1 MYLGAIMHVLR
12 LPLRPTESDKHIL
25 EKRFCCIWHV
35 HNVVVKYAKKQLN
48 KLFAEKEYT
57 MARIAYYQ
65 VKEELCK
72 LFDNDDNK
80 LSNEH
85 KTLMAKKNELI
96 KVMQAYTNRYHLTK
110 NDLEKYAVVQSHKF
124 SHLLSSTQV
133 QKEADR
139 VYSGVDKVLYS
150 NGKDIKFKLLKNT
163 TTICGKTPKNGVRYY
178 DADHTSYYPKKV
190 KPVFSEEIEYLGLHI
205 KVKVNTK
212 DLYIVESL
220 RGDISFCELKRI
232 MFKDGWHYYVN
243 LYIRSDAPN
252 KRNSLNICKEV
263 QGMDLGVSTAAVV
276 SDTNVI
282 LEELAPKSVEY
293 EKRIK
298 ELQRKIDRSKRIT
311 NPNNYHPDG
320 TIKKGCRKWFYS
332 KNCLRNMR
340 LLTVLIRKKAMSKE
354 HAHYILANKIL
365 DNGIY
370 IYTEAMIFYGLQHRS
385 KKKTERQTKTTTVI
399 TKDGTKKTIKKFKR
413 KKRFGHSLA
422 NRSPAKFSAIL
433 ERKAKALGGFLKKVN
448 TKSFKA
454 SQYRHDTDTYERLPL
469 SQRSKIING
478 HKVQRDLYS
487 AFLIRNTNIDLKSVN
502 RTRCE
507 TQFSNCVTMSTNY
520 ISKLKNRGISY
531 SAVFGF

>member
-1 MYLGAIMHVLR
+1 MHVLR
-12 LPLRPTESDKHIL
+12 LPLLTTESDKQIL
-25 EKRFCCIWHV
+25 EKRFRCIWHV

-57 MARIAYYQ
+57 MARTAYYQ
-65 VKEELCK
+65 VKEELNN
-72 LFDNDDNK
+72 FIANGYAN
-80 LSNEH
+80 SNTEY
-85 KTLMAKKNELI
+85 KTLMAKKNDLV

-133 QKEADR
+133 QKETDR

-150 NGKDIKFKLLKNT
+150 NGKEIKFKLLKYT
-163 TTICGKTPKNGVRYY
+163 TTICGKAPNNGVRYY

-190 KPVFSEEIEYLGLHI
+190 KPVFPEEIEYLGLHI

-220 RGDISFCELKRI
+220 RGEISFCELKRI

-243 LYIRSDAPN
+243 LYIRGDAPN
-252 KRNSLNICKEV
+252 KRNSLRIFKEV
-263 QGMDLGVSTAAVV
+263 QGMDLGVSTVAVV
-276 SDTNVI
+276 SDSNVI

-311 NPNNYHPDG
+311 NPNNYNTDG
-320 TIKKGCRKWFYS
+320 TIKKGRRKWFYS
-332 KNCLRNMR
+332 KNCLRKIR
-340 LLTVLIRKKAMSKE
+340 LLTVLIRKKAMSIE

-365 DNGIY
+365 NNGIY
-370 IYTEAMIFYGLQHRS
+370 IYTEAMNFNGLQRRS
-385 KKKTERQTKTTTVI
+385 KRKSERQTKATTVT

-433 ERKAKALGGFLKKVN
+433 ERKAKALGGFLQKVN

-454 SQYRHDTDTYERLPL
+454 SQYRHDTDTYEKIPL
-469 SQRSKIING
+469 SQRSKVIYG

-487 AFLIRNTNIDLKSVN
+487 AFLIRNTTSDLKTPNKDRCKAQFPSFVILSTSYIAKLRQN
-502 RTRCE
+502 R
-507 TQFSNCVTMSTNY
+507 V
-520 ISKLKNRGISY
+520 SY
-531 SAVFGF
+531 PAVFGF